1 MTDRPSSNDSP
12 ATPVSPGSG
21 PSGPGPTAADRGPA
35 APGAGASSGDPGSAP
50 GLGEQ
55 FGRTR
60 SALLGLIAAHVDLA
74 RAEFSE
80 IAGQIKRAA
89 ALGGVALL
97 LLFLAGML
105 IIVGALLFL
114 GEAIFGSIGWGLL
127 DGAELLVCVAV
138 LLVFA
143 IVDLSWGR
151 ALSAFIVAL
160 AVGLV
165 ATGLLSVDWSYLSRH
180 YSGMPAAIVLAVV
193 SGVVLVGA
201 LGTVLGSG
209 FGRWP
214 AAAGLFV
221 GAVCGLLLGLLA
233 SAGPGPRVSAAI
245 GVAALLLFW
254 PIVAA
259 VFVFRHGID
268 TARLRKRFVPDQT
281 IETTK
286 ETIEWVREQMPLG
299 RKS

>member
-1 MTDRPSSNDSP
+1 
-12 ATPVSPGSG
+12 
-21 PSGPGPTAADRGPA
+21 
-35 APGAGASSGDPGSAP
+35 
-50 GLGEQ
+50 LKEQ
-55 FGRTR
+55 FGRTK
-60 SALLGLIAAHVDLA
+60 SAFFGLISAHFKLAA
-74 RAEFSE
+74 AELSE
-80 IAGQIKRAA
+80 IGGEIKRAA
-89 ALGGVALL
+89 ALGGAALL

-105 IIVGALLFL
+105 IVVGLLLFL

-127 DGAELLVCVAV
+127 DGTELLVGSAV
-138 LLVFA
+138 LLILA
-143 IVDLSWGR
+143 IVDLGWRR
-151 ALSAFIVAL
+151 ALSALVVAL
-160 AVGLV
+160 GVGLV
-165 ATGLLSVDWSYLSRH
+165 VAGLLAVDWPYVSSH

-193 SGVVLVGA
+193 AGVVLIG
-201 LGTVLGSG
+201 VLGLVLG
-209 FGRWP
+209 AAFGRGP
-214 AAAGLFV
+214 AILGLCV

-233 SAGPGPRVSAAI
+233 SAGTGPRVAAAM

-268 TARLRKRFVPDQT
+268 TAKLRKRFVPEQT